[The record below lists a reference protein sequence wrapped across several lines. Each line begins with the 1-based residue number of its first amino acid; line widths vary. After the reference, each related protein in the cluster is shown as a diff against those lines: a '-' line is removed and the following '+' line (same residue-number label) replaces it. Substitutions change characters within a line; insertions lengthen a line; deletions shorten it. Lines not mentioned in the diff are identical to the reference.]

1 MNSRPVLRR
10 PSQQY
15 KLLTCFVH
23 LAIQLLNPI
32 LLMPEGLEH
41 SSFKNLDTVWILDS
55 IKVLKI
61 SH

>member
-1 MNSRPVLRR
+1 MDSRPEQRR

-23 LAIQLLNPI
+23 LAIQLLNV
-32 LLMPEGLEH
+32 LMPEGLEH